1 MRLLALVL
9 VSVMAFA
16 AEFPKTF
23 SSAGDR
29 VYENMHKYMKIKHL
43 QIYQEKPELL
53 EAFCL
58 DANKTMLKGF
68 ALDKIQADL
77 EAKVDKKFVKSYA
90 KELRYLSQKNER
102 IAKQIKKDILRLYQ
116 QGELESLDVMGKAG
130 FILSAKMQQSINENK
145 KSKTAQ
151 LQETSAAPA
160 PENTKQGSSEL
171 LVAPIVPV
179 VSAVSMDKITEEKP
193 SIVLP
198 EKALSELEYYQLS
211 LENLKEE
218 LYILRE
224 SEEQTQTECLN
235 DITAIN
241 YWMINILENERD
253 ACAVS
258 DAIKQMKSYDKKSAK
273 TCGRKS
279 MRYIEW
285 HGRIKPY
292 AGKRL
297 FQAEAACHR

>member
-1 MRLLALVL
+1 MRFITLFL
-9 VSVMAFA
+9 VSVLALA

-29 VYENMHKYMKIKHL
+29 VYENMHRYMKIKHL
-43 QIYQEKPELL
+43 RIYQEKPELL

-58 DANKTMLKGF
+58 DANKTMRRGF
-68 ALDKIQADL
+68 ALDAMQADL
-77 EAKVDKKFVKSYA
+77 EAKVDKKMVKSYA
-90 KELRYLSQKNER
+90 QELRYLSQKNER
-102 IAKQIKKDILRLYQ
+102 IIKQIKKDIHRLYQ
-116 QGELESLDVMGKAG
+116 QKEYESLETMGRAG
-130 FILSAKMQQSINENK
+130 FVLSEKMQQSIIAGK
-145 KSKTAQ
+145 KKISGQTQVTPLEPLSETAKQ
-151 LQETSAAPA
+151 DSAELKIAPSLPAVFAVGTQEQANAVPAIAP
-160 PENTKQGSSEL
+160 PRE
-171 LVAPIVPV
+171 
-179 VSAVSMDKITEEKP
+179 
-193 SIVLP
+193 
-198 EKALSELEYYQLS
+198 LSELEYYQQS
-211 LENLKEE
+211 LTNLKEE

-224 SEEQTQTECLN
+224 SEEKAQTECLN

-241 YWMINILENERD
+241 YWMIKILENERD

-273 TCGRKS
+273 TCGRNS